1 MEDDLMIQ
9 TDLASDQEV
18 EPANTI
24 QVLCL
29 VNQMILI
36 AEIDEV
42 LADIGQPDCKL
53 INPCVIA
60 DGKLSK
66 WMSDLTPNKE
76 MFMSSDKILTLV
88 DPTKKLLDKEWFT
101 SQYGSPPI
109 ELSTPL
115 ILERV
120 IDSIDLNKFQM
131 GTFEDNF
138 YLSLDFKDVVQ
149 NENSVNLDLIKNG
162 LINEFQVL
170 GSKNILVKDDQ
181 FTVKSGD
188 TALRLYGSLDIEF
201 NNDLYRSNFT
211 SIILPYDKKTI
222 KLIIVYRDE
231 DRYANDIESRILE
244 SFDII
249 KEL

>member
-9 TDLASDQEV
+9 TDQATDEMV

-53 INPCVIA
+53 INPCVIV

-88 DPTKKLLDKEWFT
+88 DPTKKLLDE
-101 SQYGSPPI
+101 Y
-109 ELSTPL
+109 
-115 ILERV
+115 
-120 IDSIDLNKFQM
+120 
-131 GTFEDNF
+131 
-138 YLSLDFKDVVQ
+138 
-149 NENSVNLDLIKNG
+149 
-162 LINEFQVL
+162 
-170 GSKNILVKDDQ
+170 SK
-181 FTVKSGD
+181 
-188 TALRLYGSLDIEF
+188 
-201 NNDLYRSNFT
+201 
-211 SIILPYDKKTI
+211 II
-222 KLIIVYRDE
+222 R
-231 DRYANDIESRILE
+231 
-244 SFDII
+244 
-249 KEL
+249 

>member
-9 TDLASDQEV
+9 TDQATDEMV

-53 INPCVIA
+53 INPCVII

-88 DPTKKLLDKEWFT
+88 DPTKKLLDE
-101 SQYGSPPI
+101 Y
-109 ELSTPL
+109 
-115 ILERV
+115 
-120 IDSIDLNKFQM
+120 
-131 GTFEDNF
+131 
-138 YLSLDFKDVVQ
+138 
-149 NENSVNLDLIKNG
+149 
-162 LINEFQVL
+162 
-170 GSKNILVKDDQ
+170 SKI
-181 FTVKSGD
+181 T
-188 TALRLYGSLDIEF
+188 R
-201 NNDLYRSNFT
+201 
-211 SIILPYDKKTI
+211 
-222 KLIIVYRDE
+222 
-231 DRYANDIESRILE
+231 
-244 SFDII
+244 
-249 KEL
+249 